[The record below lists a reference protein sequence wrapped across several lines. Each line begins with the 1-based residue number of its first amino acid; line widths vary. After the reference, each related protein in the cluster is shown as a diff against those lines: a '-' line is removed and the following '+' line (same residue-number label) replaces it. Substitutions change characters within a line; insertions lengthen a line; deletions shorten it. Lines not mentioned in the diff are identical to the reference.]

1 MKIGL
6 AYDLKEEVPLD
17 REHPEDALEEYDSLE
32 TVDDIAAALEYLG
45 HSVVKLSGGRKFLA
59 NILQSDVDFVFNIS
73 EGRGNYR
80 SREAQI
86 PAILEMLDIPYS
98 GSDPQCLA
106 VSLDKPL
113 TKKLVQAAGVRT
125 PKWEVVSDRRELEQV
140 CQDSFPLPA
149 FIKPA
154 FEGSSKG
161 IRLGCRVDAREQMAR
176 VTTALLEQYQQPIMV
191 EEFIS
196 GDEVTIG
203 VVGNSPPQIVGIM
216 RILPKKRSSNFVYSL
231 EVKRD
236 WQNQVDYECP
246 AQLEARV
253 LKKIID
259 FSLRAF
265 DTLGCRDF
273 ARLDFRLDQKG
284 MPYFLEINP
293 LPGLNPK
300 SSDLPIMAYKMGW
313 NYQGLI
319 SSVLNAALERYPEHR
334 GAH

>member
-6 AYDLKEEVPLD
+6 AYDLKEEVPLGK
-17 REHPEDALEEYDSLE
+17 EHPEDALEEYDSLE
-32 TVDDIAAALEYLG
+32 TVDAIAAAVEYTG

-59 NILQSDVDFVFNIS
+59 NILQSDVDFVFNVS

-113 TKKLVQAAGVRT
+113 TKKLILAAGVRT
-125 PKWEVVSDRRELEQV
+125 PKWQVISNGRELEEV
-140 CQDSFPLPA
+140 CRDSFPLPA

-161 IRLGCRVDAREQMAR
+161 IRLGCRVEAREQMAR

-196 GDEVTIG
+196 GDEVTVG
-203 VVGNSPPQIVGIM
+203 VIGNSPPQIVGIM
-216 RILPKKRSSNFVYSL
+216 RILPKKRSSNFVYSI

-253 LKKIID
+253 LKKIAD
-259 FSLRAF
+259 FSLRVF
-265 DTLGCRDF
+265 DALGCRDF